1 MSLEN
6 HDFFV
11 FLLNRV
17 LKKNLDKYRMFIE
30 ISPQSRLR
38 RVDCE
43 RTTDYRSRIS
53 CLKSNLT
60 FCLVFTAD

>member
-11 FLLNRV
+11 FVLNRV

-30 ISPQSRLR
+30 ISPQSRL
-38 RVDCE
+38 
-43 RTTDYRSRIS
+43 
-53 CLKSNLT
+53 
-60 FCLVFTAD
+60 